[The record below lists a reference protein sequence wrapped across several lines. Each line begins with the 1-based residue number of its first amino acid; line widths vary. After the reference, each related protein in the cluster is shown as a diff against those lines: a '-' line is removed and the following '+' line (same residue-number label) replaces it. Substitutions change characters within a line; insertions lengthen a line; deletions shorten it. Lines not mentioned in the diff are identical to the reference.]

1 MAETTERFRCLSGST
16 LKLIAIIAMAI
27 DHFAAS
33 ILYHGILLPAVP
45 ITIGSGVYRI
55 YQLYQVMRFIG
66 RVAFP
71 IFCFL
76 LVEGFLH
83 TSNRKKYAFRLFL
96 FALISEFPFD
106 WALFNTNVTW
116 GYQNVYFTL
125 LIGLLTIW
133 GMEWIQEHTASWRFP
148 LWIPLWVLTIAA
160 GCLMAWLLKTDYD
173 YKGII
178 LIVILYFFRFQPLL
192 RTLAGCIS
200 LYWEAPAC
208 LAFIPITFYNGKR
221 GLRLKY
227 VFYLFYPLHLLVYGC
242 ILHFLL

>member
-1 MAETTERFRCLSGST
+1 MNSISFFIQKHRCLSGST

-33 ILYHGILLPAVP
+33 ILYYGILLPAVP
-45 ITIGSGVYRI
+45 IIIGSETYKI
-55 YQLYQVMRFIG
+55 YQLYKVMRFIG
-66 RVAFP
+66 RLAFP

-83 TSNRKKYAFRLFL
+83 TSNRSRYAFRLFV
-96 FALISEFPFD
+96 FALVSEFPFD

-116 GYQNVYFTL
+116 RYQNVYFTL

-133 GMEWIQEHTASWRFP
+133 GMEWIREHAASWQVP
-148 LWIPLWVLTIAA
+148 LSILVIVI
-160 GCLMAWLLKTDYD
+160 GCLLTWVLKTDYD

-178 LIVILYFFRFQPLL
+178 LIVLLYIFRFQPLL
-192 RTLAGCIS
+192 RTLTGCVS

-227 VFYLFYPLHLLVYGC
+227 VFYLFYPLHLLLYGC